1 MPSDELAAEPAE
13 THARVL
19 DFLGA
24 PPQRLETYP
33 RVYEREYEPMKP
45 ETRERLA
52 AEFEQPNRR
61 LYELLGRELGWS

>member
-1 MPSDELAAEPAE
+1 M
-13 THARVL
+13 L

-24 PPQRLETYP
+24 APQRLETYP
-33 RVYEREYEPMKP
+33 RVYEREYEPMTP

-52 AEFEQPNRR
+52 AEFEGPNRR

>member
-1 MPSDELAAEPAE
+1 M
-13 THARVL
+13 L

-24 PPQRLETYP
+24 PPQRLEAYP

-52 AEFEQPNRR
+52 AEFEEPNRR